1 MMFEA
6 YLTQEAGHLDPDDIP
21 HTKDPVWVLGKKYRA
36 IDGEYQSIN
45 QYDDVLDV
53 SAALHIHCCSTI
65 TLLLL
70 SDMIVGHA
78 MVQAGSYRSVITV
91 TRVQVWAV
99 PCNVCNGQSGT
110 RTGFVLILCC

>member
-45 QYDDVLDV
+45 MMM
-53 SAALHIHCCSTI
+53 CWMF
-65 TLLLL
+65 LLLCTYTA
-70 SDMIVGHA
+70 V
-78 MVQAGSYRSVITV
+78 VQLHS
-91 TRVQVWAV
+91 
-99 PCNVCNGQSGT
+99 
-110 RTGFVLILCC
+110 CC